1 MKKTA
6 IGLALVALT
15 AGPALAAK
23 KAPKDPVVMTIAGKD
38 VHRSEFEYF
47 YNKNTQQDLAEEK
60 TFDEYVD
67 LFINYKLKVAEALN
81 RGIDTTQ
88 AYQSELAGYRAQLA
102 EPYLSGGD
110 AWKEH
115 LVQEVIDR
123 RKEEVH
129 AAHILLMCDESA
141 PDSVVAE
148 KKARIEALKREVE
161 AGADFDSLARVAS
174 EDPSAKQNA
183 GDLGYFTALQMVY
196 PFENAA
202 FETPVGGLTICR
214 SRFGFHLIRVMD
226 RRPSKGEVLVAH
238 IMKMFPRPLTPAGQS
253 GARHAID
260 SLYQLLNAGADFARL
275 AELNSDDQYTAPQG
289 GAYNWINSSARFP
302 QEWLDAAFG
311 IDSIGA
317 YSKPLRTAYG
327 WHIIKLLDR
336 RDAEPD
342 TPEMRDALRAQLT
355 RDTERL
361 KRGELE
367 QIALWRKEYKLPAK
381 MSDEDVRQWAD
392 EHLAEINEDFRN
404 IYREYHDGILLF
416 DVSSG
421 EVWDKAAQDSAGL
434 HDYFLRNKGKYGWE
448 QPRFRGAFIEC
459 ADDSALVAKLKEI
472 YDAEPDTKKAADRVR
487 AEVLTDTLLTPDPK
501 KPRFHIVN
509 GLYSPGDN
517 DAVDVQQLGI
527 QKALRPKKEMPV
539 QMTYGKVL
547 LAEPES
553 EDDVRGAVI
562 ADYQTELEQQW
573 VARLR
578 EKYPWKIN
586 QKELEKLRK

>member
-1 MKKTA
+1 M
-6 IGLALVALT
+6 ALVALT
-15 AGPALAAK
+15 VGSAQAAK
-23 KAPKDPVVMTIAGKD
+23 KAPKDPVVMTIAGRD

-60 TFDEYVD
+60 SFDEYVD
-67 LFINYKLKVAEALN
+67 LFINYKLKVAEALS

-102 EPYLSGGD
+102 EPYLQGGD
-110 AWKEH
+110 AWKDA

-141 PDSVVAE
+141 PDSLVAAQ
-148 KKARIEALKREVE
+148 KARIEALRHEVE
-161 AGADFDSLARVAS
+161 TGADFDSLARAVS
-174 EDPSAKQNA
+174 EDPSAKQNG
-183 GDLGYFTALQMVY
+183 GDLGYFSALQMVY
-196 PFENAA
+196 PFETAA
-202 FETPVGGLTICR
+202 YETPVGGLTVCR
-214 SRFGFHLIRVMD
+214 SRFGFHLIKVLD
-226 RRPSKGEVLVAH
+226 RRTSKGEVMVAH

-260 SLYQLLNAGADFARL
+260 SLYQLLKGGADFARL

-302 QEWLDAAFG
+302 QEWLDVAFG
-311 IDSIGA
+311 LDSIGA
-317 YSKPLRTAYG
+317 YSEPMRTAYG

-336 RDAEPD
+336 RDGEPD
-342 TPEMRDALRAQLT
+342 TPELREDLKARLSRDA
-355 RDTERL
+355 ERL
-361 KRGELE
+361 KRGEAV
-367 QIALWRKEYKLPAK
+367 QIAKWRQEHKIPAK
-381 MSDEDVRQWAD
+381 MSDEEARQWAD
-392 EHLAEINEDFRN
+392 EHLAELNEDFRN

-434 HDYFLRNKGKYGWE
+434 HDYFLRHKSKYGWDR
-448 QPRFRGAFIEC
+448 PRFRGAFIEC
-459 ADDSALVAKLKEI
+459 ADDSALVTKLKEI
-472 YDAEPDTKKAADRVR
+472 YEAEPDIKKAADRVR

-517 DAVDVQQLGI
+517 DAVDVQQLGL
-527 QKALRPKKEMPV
+527 QKTVRPKAEMPV

-547 LAEPES
+547 PAEPET

-562 ADYQTELEQQW
+562 ADYQTELQQKW
-573 VARLR
+573 EAQLR
-578 EKYPWKIN
+578 EKYTWKIN
-586 QKELEKLRK
+586 QKELDKLRK